1 MAAPRPAPSAVPS
14 RRSTQSY
21 PEQEPD
27 EIIGEFR
34 RGKEVGKGSFA
45 AVYLAQ
51 HRKHKSYAAV
61 KAVQMTKLTKKLKEN
76 LESEVKILKSLQHP
90 HIVALFS
97 CFDTPAYIYL
107 VMEYCQLSDLSQ
119 FMKKRHSLAALPET
133 ADIFRKYPNPPA
145 GGLHEVVARHFLK
158 QIASA
163 LQYLRSRNLI
173 HRDIKPQNLLL
184 NPPPSFMAKQKPEDV
199 PLTASEHSLV
209 PAVGID
215 SLPMLKIADFG
226 FARHLPSTSLAETL
240 CGSPLYMAPEILR
253 YEKYDARAD
262 LWSTGTVLH
271 EMVVGKPPF
280 RAQNHVDL
288 LRRIER
294 ANDQIPFDNKNLT
307 ISRGMKDVIRKLLKK
322 SPLDRISYEEFF
334 ADPVVTGDIPGL
346 HLEDV
351 EPAPKPPPNDPQIS
365 GPSRRLSKQAVDA
378 STSPRPSLDPQIQP
392 RGSEEEVPRR
402 ASRQPSDP
410 DLQPRKAEFMER
422 RKSSAGPPESLSS
435 QPPPSQRQPRR
446 PSIIAHVT
454 APAREGLHGGQG
466 PLSTGQRIERRS
478 SRTSPLAGPPM
489 IREPTDVEP
498 ETVRAKAAVRAAK
511 EKTAQDIAFEK
522 EYVMIEKRSVEVNA
536 FADELQANAQ
546 GQGSPYHQGAMI
558 RRTTT
563 QGQPPSV
570 TGAHPTSPSR
580 GLQMVTGRSPAM
592 HQRGGSFER
601 RYAPTPQS
609 ATNMLTKALNAANVR
624 IFGALGTSPPFGRGL
639 SPPHG
644 YGAFPTYPTPQGQ
657 LLLAEGTDS
666 KSPVDEDTRMLRTM
680 EEAAHRSDVI
690 YGFAEVKYKQLI
702 PAVPSSA
709 DPLGIQQIGARE
721 KPTGTDDDDEA
732 EDKDMT
738 TAAIVGVAE
747 EALVLYV
754 KTLAILAKTID
765 LAGFWWHKQ
774 SRGEVIAPD
783 PSSKPPT
790 SGANQ
795 EMGKRMNNVVQWSRN
810 RFNECLEKSEVVG
823 RRLQH
828 AQRQLPADHPAH
840 PDNHATA
847 SGSAGAITTS
857 AETIQITSG
866 VTAERLMFERAVEMS
881 RAAAVSEL
889 VNDELLDCEIGYITA
904 IMLLEAVLEADDEPL
919 MRRPSAKKDKA
930 ADGVVNGMETEDR
943 QTVVKR
949 KTSSPTSEVETETNG
964 IVVIDG
970 ARARLIALRKKIH
983 AAQQQQSTKRSSFT
997 GNLTPKPTSNP
1008 SPTTTPAV
1016 AGTPPR

>member
-1 MAAPRPAPSAVPS
+1 
-14 RRSTQSY
+14 
-21 PEQEPD
+21 
-27 EIIGEFR
+27 
-34 RGKEVGKGSFA
+34 
-45 AVYLAQ
+45 
-51 HRKHKSYAAV
+51 
-61 KAVQMTKLTKKLKEN
+61 
-76 LESEVKILKSLQHP
+76 
-90 HIVALFS
+90 
-97 CFDTPAYIYL
+97 
-107 VMEYCQLSDLSQ
+107 
-119 FMKKRHSLAALPET
+119 
-133 ADIFRKYPNPPA
+133 
-145 GGLHEVVARHFLK
+145 
-158 QIASA
+158 
-163 LQYLRSRNLI
+163 
-173 HRDIKPQNLLL
+173 
-184 NPPPSFMAKQKPEDV
+184 
-199 PLTASEHSLV
+199 
-209 PAVGID
+209 
-215 SLPMLKIADFG
+215 
-226 FARHLPSTSLAETL
+226 
-240 CGSPLYMAPEILR
+240 
-253 YEKYDARAD
+253 
-262 LWSTGTVLH
+262 
-271 EMVVGKPPF
+271 
-280 RAQNHVDL
+280 
-288 LRRIER
+288 
-294 ANDQIPFDNKNLT
+294 
-307 ISRGMKDVIRKLLKK
+307 
-322 SPLDRISYEEFF
+322 
-334 ADPVVTGDIPGL
+334 
-346 HLEDV
+346 
-351 EPAPKPPPNDPQIS
+351 
-365 GPSRRLSKQAVDA
+365 
-378 STSPRPSLDPQIQP
+378 
-392 RGSEEEVPRR
+392 
-402 ASRQPSDP
+402 
-410 DLQPRKAEFMER
+410 
-422 RKSSAGPPESLSS
+422 
-435 QPPPSQRQPRR
+435 
-446 PSIIAHVT
+446 
-454 APAREGLHGGQG
+454 
-466 PLSTGQRIERRS
+466 
-478 SRTSPLAGPPM
+478 M

-498 ETVRAKAAVRAAK
+498 ETSRDKAAVRAAK

-522 EYVMIEKRSVEVNA
+522 EYVMIEKRAVEVNA

-546 GQGSPYHQGAMI
+546 GQGSPYHQGAMV

-563 QGQPPSV
+563 QGQPSLV
-570 TGAHPTSPSR
+570 TGAQPASPSR
-580 GLQMVTGRSPAM
+580 GLQMVTGRTPAM

-721 KPTGTDDDDEA
+721 KSGADDDDEDA
-732 EDKDMT
+732 DKDMT

-783 PSSKPPT
+783 PSPKPST

-840 PDNHATA
+840 PDNHASA
-847 SGSAGAITTS
+847 SGSGGAITTS

-949 KTSSPTSEVETETNG
+949 KPYHPTM
-964 IVVIDG
+964 
-970 ARARLIALRKKIH
+970 
-983 AAQQQQSTKRSSFT
+983 KRE
-997 GNLTPKPTSNP
+997 KE
-1008 SPTTTPAV
+1008 
-1016 AGTPPR
+1016 RD